1 MVAHTRLETV
11 SKTWSAEACK
21 SRRARPRSPYPA
33 ARAARRRPPSSET
46 RSIPLSLSTVC
57 PQRGRRNC
65 FVPENGPKSAA
76 ETNTAQLTR
85 RSLVQCD
92 LALAG
97 GRGRPRARCSPADS
111 TAGHYRCCC
120 TDASRGSTS
129 TLESF
134 HLTCQPLRST
144 TTAACCLRRV
154 RIRMAPEDRER
165 GCVLAALVCVSPTPR
180 VPGPRRPAPRTAW
193 RTDELIPRAFFAFF
207 FSFLKLSSFDGPR
220 RPETEL
226 QLQGSSFNFESI
238 LFPKKIES
246 ILPKERAYE
255 PATCN

>member
-1 MVAHTRLETV
+1 M
-11 SKTWSAEACK
+11 
-21 SRRARPRSPYPA
+21 
-33 ARAARRRPPSSET
+33 
-46 RSIPLSLSTVC
+46 
-57 PQRGRRNC
+57 
-65 FVPENGPKSAA
+65 
-76 ETNTAQLTR
+76 
-85 RSLVQCD
+85 QCD

-111 TAGHYRCCC
+111 TAGHDRCCC

-165 GCVLAALVCVSPTPR
+165 GCVLAVLVRVSPTPR

-207 FSFLKLSSFDGPR
+207 FPFSSFRVSMAPDVR
-220 RPETEL
+220 RRSCNCKVPVSIL
-226 QLQGSSFNFESI
+226 KVYI